1 MDFQNLPKNL
11 KSFRTRM
18 GLTQEDIANYLN
30 INREEVSYFET
41 GSREVPFDLIPK
53 LANLFG
59 IDEYDLF
66 EDDSDI
72 NNLNI
77 AFAFRADEISSRD
90 LDAIAS
96 FKKIALN
103 YKKMKQK
110 LEGE

>member
-1 MDFQNLPKNL
+1 
-11 KSFRTRM
+11 M
-18 GLTQEDIANYLN
+18 GLKQEDIADYLN
-30 INREEVSYFET
+30 VTREQVSYYET
-41 GSREVPFDLIPK
+41 GSREVPFEMIPK

-59 IDEYDLF
+59 VDEYDLF

-77 AFAFRADEISSRD
+77 AFAFRADEISGMD

-103 YKKMKQK
+103 YKKMKLK